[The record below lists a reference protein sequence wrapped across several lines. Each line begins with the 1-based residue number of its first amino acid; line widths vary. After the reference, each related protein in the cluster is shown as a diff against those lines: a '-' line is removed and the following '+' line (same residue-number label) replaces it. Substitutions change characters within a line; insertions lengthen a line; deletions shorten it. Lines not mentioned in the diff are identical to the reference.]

1 MWCEDLSL
9 ELGLTKDGELQG
21 NTKLQSDLSMLNRFV
36 GERDAGHGRAR
47 STTARLYRLLAPRQD
62 NGAVASERGALD
74 ANLDIR
80 SWTLRRRE
88 KLRSE
93 DLRNLWACC
102 GVGLRGRVGKT
113 SYSEG
118 PTFKSRLEDRLL
130 AIFPSFHRNPGLMTH
145 YATDGSYHIL
155 RIYYSLI
162 ILPFD
167 TMWPP
172 HTVSV
177 VS

>member
-1 MWCEDLSL
+1 
-9 ELGLTKDGELQG
+9 
-21 NTKLQSDLSMLNRFV
+21 MLNRFV